1 MAPHGPK
8 LANPISVTS
17 AVREEVNFDLSVQDA
32 LARDYVNLS
41 ALARMLVPKVAKRTR
56 RKVRVE
62 GVITALKRL
71 RAAYSPASHDIGKVI
86 AGSVVNV
93 RTHVSKVSVEKN
105 RRTLQAVA
113 SMLTKHQEDFI
124 QVSESLSAIT
134 LIFDQRLHKRV
145 KKELSGGEILAEGDD
160 LAAIIVQSP
169 EKIVATP
176 GCVIAFYNQLSRR
189 HVNMED
195 TVSCH
200 TDTIMVVKVKDA
212 GKAFEALTEL
222 IDEERKRLD

>member
-1 MAPHGPK
+1 M
-8 LANPISVTS
+8 
-17 AVREEVNFDLSVQDA
+17 REELNFDLSVQDA

-41 ALARMLVPKVAKRTR
+41 ALARMLVPKVAKRTKK
-56 RKVRVE
+56 KVRVE
-62 GVITALKRL
+62 GVITALKRV
-71 RAAYSPASHDIGKVI
+71 RGAYSPASHDIGRVI

-113 SMLTKHQEDFI
+113 AMLTKHQEDFI

-134 LIFDQRLHKRV
+134 LIFDQRLHGRV

-169 EKIVATP
+169 ERIVSTP

-212 GKAFEALTEL
+212 GKAFEALAEL
-222 IDEERKRLD
+222 IDEERKRLE

>member
-1 MAPHGPK
+1 M
-8 LANPISVTS
+8 
-17 AVREEVNFDLSVQDA
+17 
-32 LARDYVNLS
+32 
-41 ALARMLVPKVAKRTR
+41 
-56 RKVRVE
+56 
-62 GVITALKRL
+62 
-71 RAAYSPASHDIGKVI
+71 
-86 AGSVVNV
+86 VNV

>member
-1 MAPHGPK
+1 M
-8 LANPISVTS
+8 S
-17 AVREEVNFDLSVQDA
+17 AVREELNLDLSMQDA
-32 LARDYVNLS
+32 LARDYANLS
-41 ALARMLVPKVAKRTR
+41 ALARSLVPRVAKRTR
-56 RKVRVE
+56 RKVKDE

-71 RAAYSPASHDIGKVI
+71 RESYSPATHEIGKVI
-86 AGSVVNV
+86 AGSIVNV
-93 RTHVSKVSVEKN
+93 RTHVSKLSVEKN

-113 SMLTKHQEDFI
+113 SMLTRHQEDFI
-124 QVSESLSAIT
+124 QVSESLSTIT
-134 LIFDQRLHKRV
+134 LIFDQRLHRMV

-169 EKIVATP
+169 ERIVSTP
-176 GCVIAFYNQLSRR
+176 GCVIAFYNALSRR

-212 GKAFEALTEL
+212 GKGFEALAEL
-222 IDEERKRLD
+222 IDEERKRLE

>member
-1 MAPHGPK
+1 M
-8 LANPISVTS
+8 
-17 AVREEVNFDLSVQDA
+17 NFDLSVQDA

-41 ALARMLVPKVAKRTR
+41 ALARMLVPKVAKRTKK
-56 RKVRVE
+56 KVRVE

-71 RAAYSPASHDIGKVI
+71 RAAYSPASHDIGRVI

-93 RTHVSKVSVEKN
+93 RTHVSKVSVEKT
-105 RRTLQAVA
+105 RRTLQAVG

-145 KKELSGGEILAEGDD
+145 KKELSGGEILSEGDD

-169 EKIVATP
+169 EKIVSTP

-200 TDTIMVVKVKDA
+200 TDTIMVVRVKDA

-222 IDEERKRLD
+222 IDEERKRLE

>member
-1 MAPHGPK
+1 MARRGPK
-8 LANPISVTS
+8 LANPLSITS

-56 RKVRVE
+56 KKVRVE

-71 RAAYSPASHDIGKVI
+71 RGAYSPASHEIGKVI
-86 AGSVVNV
+86 AGSVVNM

-145 KKELSGGEILAEGDD
+145 TRELSGGEILAEGDD

-169 EKIVATP
+169 EKIVSTP

-222 IDEERKRLD
+222 IDEERKRVE